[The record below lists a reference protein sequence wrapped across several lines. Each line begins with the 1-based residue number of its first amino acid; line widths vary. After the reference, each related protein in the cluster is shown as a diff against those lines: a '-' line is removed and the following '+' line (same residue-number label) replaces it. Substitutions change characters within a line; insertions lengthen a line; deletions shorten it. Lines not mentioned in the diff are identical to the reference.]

1 MWIVYIGK
9 CVQFYSA
16 YISQFYNYMHQG
28 NLMYELLEYQVFT
41 YFYIWFEKEF
51 SFEDS
56 LPTVISSGNVAR
68 KAIYMP

>member
-1 MWIVYIGK
+1 
-9 CVQFYSA
+9 
-16 YISQFYNYMHQG
+16 MHQC

-56 LPTVISSGNVAR
+56 LPTVISSGNVPR